1 MRALLYNFPRNKFM
15 TPDEEKKDLRKRT
28 FKCVLASF
36 LGLILIC
43 LIIFIILL
51 IISLNN
57 SKSQSERK
65 NYSYDVTT
73 EVLDS
78 FSSLDADGNFIYTSP
93 KDNNYY
99 VTVKFSSNGNAGLG
113 SYTEKNYLYSCYG
126 EVTNILTITF
136 DVFDKED
143 KPVSEYTDLSVE
155 LSLGNKDDHNLTEDY
170 EISENVITYCSLDD
184 IYVYSFK
191 MSLKV

>member
-1 MRALLYNFPRNKFM
+1 MI
-15 TPDEEKKDLRKRT
+15 
-28 FKCVLASF
+28 VLF
-36 LGLILIC
+36 
-43 LIIFIILL
+43 ILL

-65 NYSYDVTT
+65 NYFYDVTT

-78 FSSLDADGNFIYTSP
+78 SSSLDADGNFIYTSP
-93 KDNNYY
+93 KDNNNYY

-143 KPVSEYTDLSVE
+143 QSVSGYTDLSVE
-155 LSLGNKDDHNLTEDY
+155 LSLGNKDDHNITDDY

-184 IYVYSFK
+184 IYVYSLKLNFK
-191 MSLKV
+191 K